1 MEWVVFFSLVFL
13 AFITFVV
20 IVVVEFKRINF
31 TSRYY
36 VETQVANDKEYFHS
50 HILGNFRRNKKLS

>member
-1 MEWVVFFSLVFL
+1 MEWVVFFALVFL
-13 AFITFVV
+13 AFIAFIV

-36 VETQVANDKEYFHS
+36 GETQVANDQEYLHP
-50 HILGNFRRNKKLS
+50 HILGNLRKNKKLT